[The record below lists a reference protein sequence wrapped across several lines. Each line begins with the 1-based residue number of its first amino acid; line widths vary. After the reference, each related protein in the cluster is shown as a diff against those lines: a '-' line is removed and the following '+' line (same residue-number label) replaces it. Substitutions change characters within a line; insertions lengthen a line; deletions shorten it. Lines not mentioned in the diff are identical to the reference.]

1 MLNNVNSALAANSN
15 AIAAREVAFKPISK
29 LITRVF
35 NTVKASDTTQEVDD
49 QVHSLVRKIQGV
61 RATPKITEEEK
72 AAMEANGKAPKE
84 ISSAQMSFDSRIENI
99 DKLVKLLGSN
109 APYAPNEE
117 ELKVET
123 LQNICTQLKEFNAQV
138 VNTTT
143 QLSNARIARNEIL
156 YKLDAGLTDTALAVK
171 NYIKAL
177 FGATSPQYKQVSSL
191 KFTNP
196 R

>member
-1 MLNNVNSALAANSN
+1 MISDWRFLYPFAL
-15 AIAAREVAFKPISK
+15 ISK
-29 LITRVF
+29 GVF
-35 NTVKASDTTQEVDD
+35 LFKS
-49 QVHSLVRKIQGV
+49 
-61 RATPKITEEEK
+61 TPH
-72 AAMEANGKAPKE
+72 
-84 ISSAQMSFDSRIENI
+84 
-99 DKLVKLLGSN
+99 
-109 APYAPNEE
+109 
-117 ELKVET
+117 
-123 LQNICTQLKEFNAQV
+123 QLKEFNAQV

-156 YKLDAGLTDTALAVK
+156 YKLDTGLTDTALAVK

>member
-1 MLNNVNSALAANSN
+1 LAANSN

-35 NTVKASDTTQEVDD
+35 NTLKASDTTQEVDD

-61 RATPKITEEEK
+61 RATPKKNSTGIRRK
-72 AAMEANGKAPKE
+72 
-84 ISSAQMSFDSRIENI
+84 SSKRNFQSTDELRQPDQNI

-109 APYAPNEE
+109 EPYAPNED
-117 ELKVET
+117 ELKVEI
-123 LQNICTQLKEFNAQV
+123 LQNICNQLIELNAQV
-138 VNTTT
+138 MNAST

-156 YKLDAGLTDTALAVK
+156 YKLDVGLTDTALAVK
-171 NYIKAL
+171 NYIKAV
-177 FGATSPQYKQVSSL
+177 FGAPSPQYKQVVSSL

>member
-15 AIAAREVAFKPISK
+15 AIAAREVALKPISK

-109 APYAPNEE
+109 ASYAPNED

-123 LQNICTQLKEFNAQV
+123 LQNICNQLKEFNAQV

-156 YKLDAGLTDTALAVK
+156 YKLDTSLTDTALAVK
-171 NYIKAL
+171 NYIKAV
-177 FGATSPQYKQVSSL
+177 FGPTSP
-191 KFTNP
+191 
-196 R
+196 